1 MKKLIAF
8 LLVLVMVLSMVA
20 CTAKTED
27 PTSEAIP
34 PAETPETPTAADDI
48 QTPPA
53 EEEKILNL
61 QWHQGIGID
70 TVFEN
75 PWKDMQ
81 CLIPYMLFDSLL
93 VQNSDES
100 YTNKIASDYTVSAD
114 GLSYTFTIRD
124 DIKWHDGTAL
134 TADDV
139 VWSLNAC
146 VGMASP
152 YAKPL
157 ANVEGYAD
165 VMAGTATEMSGITTD
180 GNVVTL
186 KLAKPAR
193 GLLYGLCVIKILP
206 KHLLGNVAY
215 ADLTTYEPFWSNPVG
230 CGPYVLEEVSFPDY
244 AVLTANPDY
253 YDAAPGI
260 PKCLFTNYSAGGS
273 DAVVA
278 ALIAGDLDFAWKN
291 ALNDIEVAN
300 NVTAQNSDLITVMST
315 SFYCRYF
322 QFVNA
327 EREARECNPDLAKPE
342 VRQAFDLIL
351 NKEAIASFYSGQGVA
366 LSTFVNPT
374 SPKYNDDI
382 PLPKQ
387 DIDTAITMLNEAGYD
402 FSKEL
407 VIAYYY
413 DDQTTTDIMAMIKQD
428 FATAGI
434 TVVPKLLTGDLQ
446 GQLAAM
452 DFDISYAGVSG
463 VVDPISIYDKLVSK
477 NSANLGLVEERAA
490 IIDPAYDAYEA
501 TINDASAKEAG
512 DVLQAL
518 GYQNAWILPAYG
530 LNTVQIY
537 NANKLTIPSTMLE
550 LDNETGRN
558 WMFESWV
565 LN

>member
-146 VGMASP
+146 VGMAS
-152 YAKPL
+152 
-157 ANVEGYAD
+157 
-165 VMAGTATEMSGITTD
+165 
-180 GNVVTL
+180 
-186 KLAKPAR
+186 
-193 GLLYGLCVIKILP
+193 P